1 MGIKSK
7 FLDNPSDHS
16 LKGIT
21 PPTREGA
28 LNTSQLH
35 AQGVDPNRTM
45 KPDHSV
51 HDLDGLT
58 PTSKY
63 YDRIRAE
70 EASAD

>member
-1 MGIKSK
+1 MAIKTK
-7 FLDNPSDHS
+7 FLNNPSIHS
-16 LKGIT
+16 LKGET
-21 PPTREGA
+21 PATREGA
-28 LNTSQLH
+28 LKTSQLH

-63 YDRIRAE
+63 YDRVRAE